1 MLSHVEINWEFDSLH
16 HNRLSVDEERGS
28 ISCSS
33 ACLCIWSGLVRL
45 LIIKAVVFFFQA
57 CYCCKKSSNTKT
69 TTMIN
74 PVPFQFKHSDK
85 DISGVFKISLLQ

>member
-1 MLSHVEINWEFDSLH
+1 MLSHVEINWEFDSLR

-45 LIIKAVVFFFQA
+45 LIIKAVVFFFRHVIAAKRVRIQ
-57 CYCCKKSSNTKT
+57 KQQ
-69 TTMIN
+69 
-74 PVPFQFKHSDK
+74 P
-85 DISGVFKISLLQ
+85 